1 MYCCTAVMVTCNQ
14 WVYDVLL
21 LYLTLVANSTK
32 NSKPQKDP
40 KIYTQLRIS
49 MVVVRFVA
57 YIYVWQAS
65 QYGTSISYGMWRP
78 TACLYRHIIRFEV
91 LYFYFLQQ
99 GLRSSSGF
107 WVVCAIYYTRD
118 LSVKTICLF
127 LVSIVLWTV
136 AASWCWAMDEHGE
149 HTAYSYRFLQ
159 QYQPC
164 RKKPEIR
171 CSKM

>member
-1 MYCCTAVMVTCNQ
+1 MTDEETA
-14 WVYDVLL
+14 
-21 LYLTLVANSTK
+21 
-32 NSKPQKDP
+32 
-40 KIYTQLRIS
+40 LRSMSIS
-49 MVVVRFVA
+49 PS
-57 YIYVWQAS
+57 VWQAS
-65 QYGTSISYGMWRP
+65 QYGISITYGMWRP
-78 TACLYRHIIRFEV
+78 TACLYNHIIRFEV

-118 LSVKTICLF
+118 LSVKTICSF

-171 CSKM
+171 CSKILRKHPFSGRARTRRAYVP